1 MARSMERCL
10 GVAVMLGPLAAMLA
24 MIVYGVPQMAP
35 GQDAVQH
42 PAKPSVDQDP
52 TPRISSNRPGRVA
65 SHPTSLQP
73 ATHPRSA
80 RPLTATSRGPRQGQ
94 PMMASRTARPTWKH
108 VRTALAAHRVEQFRI
123 QPGSRPGEVH
133 FSCVQPVPGRVRV
146 VRRFEAEAADPVR
159 AARDVLQQIEQLDRR
174 LSQVV
179 LAR

>member
-10 GVAVMLGPLAAMLA
+10 GVVVMLGPLAAMLA

-35 GQDAVQH
+35 EEDPVQD
-42 PAKPSVDQDP
+42 PAKSSVGQDP
-52 TPRISSNRPGRVA
+52 TPRASSNRSGRAA
-65 SHPTSLQP
+65 SHPTAARPS
-73 ATHPRSA
+73 TFPRSA
-80 RPLTATSRGPRQGQ
+80 RPLTATSRRPRQGQ
-94 PMMASRTARPTWKH
+94 PMMATRTARPTWNH
-108 VRTALAAHRVEQFRI
+108 VRTALAAHRVEQFKI
-123 QPGSRPGEVH
+123 QPGSRSGEVH

>member
-1 MARSMERCL
+1 MERCL

-108 VRTALAAHRVEQFRI
+108 IRTALAAHRVEQFRI

-159 AARDVLQQIEQLDRR
+159 AARDVLQQIEQWDRR

>member
-35 GQDAVQH
+35 GQDPVQD
-42 PAKPSVDQDP
+42 PAKPSVAQDP
-52 TPRISSNRPGRVA
+52 APRVSSNRPGRVA
-65 SHPTSLQP
+65 SHPTSSQP

-80 RPLTATSRGPRQGQ
+80 RPLTATSRRPRQGQ
-94 PMMASRTARPTWKH
+94 PMMATRTARPTWNH
-108 VRTALAAHRVEQFRI
+108 VRTALAAHRVEQFKI
-123 QPGSRPGEVH
+123 QPGSRSGEVH